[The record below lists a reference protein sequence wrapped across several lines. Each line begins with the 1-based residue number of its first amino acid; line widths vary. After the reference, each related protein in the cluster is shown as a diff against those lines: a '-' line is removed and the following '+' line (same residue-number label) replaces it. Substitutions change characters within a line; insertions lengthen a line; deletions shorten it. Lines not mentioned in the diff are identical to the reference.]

1 MAIRTVPL
9 RRFCLGS
16 YLSRT
21 RNYSMYQLL
30 NRMPFY
36 YGWVILFATG
46 SGMVVRNASASL
58 TLAVFIY
65 PMSEDL
71 DWSRTM
77 IAGAASLGGLLATVA
92 SPVVGWAL
100 DRFGARIILT
110 GSVLVLGLSTMS
122 LAWATVPVA
131 FYVAYSIGRV
141 IFSSPMNIG
150 SSVVVSRWFI
160 RRRGRATGILFLSHS
175 VGMVTFPLLAG
186 LIIKYRGWEDAWIV
200 LGALVWI
207 LALGPIAGLIRQT
220 PESVGLLPDGDQPG
234 GVEDGTTEAA
244 AAPEEPSWTLKEAVR
259 TPTLWLLALAT
270 GSLYLLQ
277 SGTNIHQGAYF
288 LDQGLGVGVSAA
300 TLSMNAVFTG
310 AGSLFWGWV
319 VDRVPVRYSYAGVAL
334 MMAVALALFPMADT
348 TIEALIVASI
358 FGMAV
363 GGILVV
369 PVVAYANYFG
379 RQSLSAIRG
388 VTEPFVSLGQA
399 IGAVFSGVIYDVTGS
414 YKDAF
419 IVLAILGFATI
430 GMLLLTRAPRRTPVV
445 TEVGNP

>member
-1 MAIRTVPL
+1 
-9 RRFCLGS
+9 
-16 YLSRT
+16 
-21 RNYSMYQLL
+21 MYKLL
-30 NRMPFY
+30 NRMPFF
-36 YGWVILFATG
+36 YGWAILFATG

-77 IAGAASLGGLLATVA
+77 IAGAASLGGLMATVA

-100 DRFGARIILT
+100 DRYGARIILT
-110 GSVLVLGLSTMS
+110 VSVLILGLSTMS
-122 LAWATVPVA
+122 LAWATAPIA
-131 FYVAYSIGRV
+131 FYLAYGTGRV

-150 SSVVVSRWFI
+150 SSVVVSRWFV
-160 RRRGRATGILFLSHS
+160 RRRGKATGILFLSHS

-207 LALGPIAGLIRQT
+207 LALGPIATLIRQS
-220 PESVGLLPDGDQPG
+220 PESVGLLPDGDVPDETG
-234 GVEDGTTEAA
+234 DGIDGAA
-244 AAPEEPSWTLKEAVR
+244 AKIEEPSWTLREAMR
-259 TPTLWLLALAT
+259 TPTLWLLALST
-270 GSLYLLQ
+270 GLLYLLQ

-300 TLSMNAVFTG
+300 SLSLNAVFTG
-310 AGSLFWGWV
+310 VGSIFWGWV
-319 VDRVPVRYSYAGVAL
+319 VDRVPVRYTYAGVAL
-334 MMAVALALFPMADT
+334 MMAGALLFFSVADS
-348 TIEALIVASI
+348 TIEAFIAASI

-379 RQSLSAIRG
+379 RQSLSTIRG

-399 IGAVFSGVIYDVTGS
+399 IGAVFSGIIYDVTGS

-419 IVLAILGFATI
+419 IVLAIVGFATI
-430 GMLLLTRAPRRTPVV
+430 GLLLITRAPRRVV
-445 TEVGNP
+445 VATEVEPA

>member
-1 MAIRTVPL
+1 
-9 RRFCLGS
+9 
-16 YLSRT
+16 
-21 RNYSMYQLL
+21 
-30 NRMPFY
+30 MPFF
-36 YGWVILFATG
+36 YGWAILFATG
-46 SGMVVRNASASL
+46 TGMVVRNASASL

-77 IAGAASLGGLLATVA
+77 IAGAASLGGLMATVA

-100 DRFGARIILT
+100 DRYGARIILT
-110 GSVLVLGLSTMS
+110 VSVLILGLSTMS

-131 FYVAYSIGRV
+131 FYLAYGAGRV

-150 SSVVVSRWFI
+150 SSVVVSRWFV
-160 RRRGRATGILFLSHS
+160 RRRGKATGILFLSHS

-207 LALGPIAGLIRQT
+207 LALGPIATLIRQS
-220 PESVGLLPDGDQPG
+220 PESVGLLPDGDVPDETG
-234 GVEDGTTEAA
+234 DGTDGSAA
-244 AAPEEPSWTLKEAVR
+244 KIEEPSWTLREAIR
-259 TPTLWLLALAT
+259 TPTLWLLALST

-300 TLSMNAVFTG
+300 SLSLNAVFTG
-310 AGSLFWGWV
+310 VGSIFWGWV
-319 VDRVPVRYSYAGVAL
+319 VDRVPVRYTYAGVAL
-334 MMAVALALFPMADT
+334 MMAGALILFSVADS
-348 TIEALIVASI
+348 TIEAFIAASI

-399 IGAVFSGVIYDVTGS
+399 IGAVFSGIIYDVTGS

-419 IVLAILGFATI
+419 IVLAIVGFATI
-430 GMLLLTRAPRRTPVV
+430 GLLLITRAPRRVPVAA
-445 TEVGNP
+445 EVESV

>member
-1 MAIRTVPL
+1 
-9 RRFCLGS
+9 
-16 YLSRT
+16 
-21 RNYSMYQLL
+21 MYQLL
-30 NRMPFY
+30 NRLPFF
-36 YGWVILFATG
+36 YGWNILFAAG
-46 SGMVVRNASASL
+46 SSMVVRNAAASL
-58 TLAVFIY
+58 TLAVFIF

-71 DWSRTM
+71 GWSRTL
-77 IAGAASLGGLLATVA
+77 IAGAASVGGLAATVA

-100 DRFGARIILT
+100 DRYGARVILT
-110 GSVLVLGLSTMS
+110 GSVLVMGLSTVS
-122 LAWATVPVA
+122 LAWATVPIA
-131 FYVAYSIGRV
+131 FYLAYGTGRV

-150 SSVVVSRWFI
+150 SSVVVSRWFV

-175 VGMVTFPLLAG
+175 LGMITFPLIAG
-186 LIIKYRGWEDAWIV
+186 LVIKYRGWEDAWIV
-200 LGALVWI
+200 LGVLVWV
-207 LALGPIAGLIRQT
+207 LALGPVSMLVRQS
-220 PESVGLLPDGDQPG
+220 PESVGLLPDGDLP
-234 GVEDGTTEAA
+234 TEQDDETLAESPA
-244 AAPEEPSWTLKEAVR
+244 GEQNWTLKEAMR

-310 AGSLFWGWV
+310 VGSLFWGWL
-319 VDRVPVRYSYAGVAL
+319 VDKAPVRYTYAGVAL
-334 MMAVALALFPMADT
+334 MMAVALVLFPIADT
-348 TIEALIVASI
+348 IAEALTVAAI

-388 VTEPFVSLGQA
+388 VTEPLVSLGQA
-399 IGAVFSGVIYDVTGS
+399 IGAVFSGIVYDVTGS

-419 IVLAILGFATI
+419 LILGILGFATI
-430 GMLLLTRAPRRTPVV
+430 GMLLATSAPKKKDVA
-445 TEVGNP
+445 EV

>member
-1 MAIRTVPL
+1 
-9 RRFCLGS
+9 
-16 YLSRT
+16 
-21 RNYSMYQLL
+21 MYHLL
-30 NRMPFY
+30 NRLPFF
-36 YGWVILFATG
+36 YGWNILFAAG
-46 SGMVVRNASASL
+46 SSMVVRNAAASL
-58 TLAVFIY
+58 TLAVFIF

-71 DWSRTM
+71 GWSRTL
-77 IAGAASLGGLLATVA
+77 IAGAASVGGLAATVA

-100 DRFGARIILT
+100 DRYGARVILT
-110 GSVLVLGLSTMS
+110 GSVLVMGLSTVS
-122 LAWATVPVA
+122 LAWATVPIA
-131 FYVAYSIGRV
+131 FYLAYGTGRV

-150 SSVVVSRWFI
+150 SSVVVSRWFV

-175 VGMVTFPLLAG
+175 LGMITFPLIAG
-186 LIIKYRGWEDAWIV
+186 LVIKYRGWEDAWIV
-200 LGALVWI
+200 LGVLVWV
-207 LALGPIAGLIRQT
+207 LALGPVSMLVRQS
-220 PESVGLLPDGDQPG
+220 PESVGLLPDGDLPTEQ
-234 GVEDGTTEAA
+234 ESGTPAESPA
-244 AAPEEPSWTLKEAVR
+244 EEQNWTLKEAMR

-310 AGSLFWGWV
+310 VGSLFWGWL
-319 VDRVPVRYSYAGVAL
+319 VDKAPVRYTYAGVAL
-334 MMAVALALFPMADT
+334 MMAVALILFPIADT
-348 TIEALIVASI
+348 VVEALTVAAI

-388 VTEPFVSLGQA
+388 VTEPLVSLGQA
-399 IGAVFSGVIYDVTGS
+399 IGAVFSGIVYDVTGS

-419 IVLAILGFATI
+419 LILGILGFATI
-430 GMLLLTRAPRRTPVV
+430 GMLLATSAPKKM
-445 TEVGNP
+445 EVAEV

>member
-1 MAIRTVPL
+1 
-9 RRFCLGS
+9 
-16 YLSRT
+16 
-21 RNYSMYQLL
+21 MYQLL
-30 NRMPFY
+30 NRLPFF
-36 YGWVILFATG
+36 YGWNILFAAG
-46 SGMVVRNASASL
+46 SSMVVRNAAASL
-58 TLAVFIY
+58 TLAVFIF

-71 DWSRTM
+71 GWSRTL
-77 IAGAASLGGLLATVA
+77 IAGAASVGGLAATVA

-100 DRFGARIILT
+100 DRYGARVILT
-110 GSVLVLGLSTMS
+110 GSVLVMGLSTVS
-122 LAWATVPVA
+122 LAWATVPIA
-131 FYVAYSIGRV
+131 FYLAYGTGRV

-150 SSVVVSRWFI
+150 SSVVVSRWFV

-175 VGMVTFPLLAG
+175 LGMITFPLIAG
-186 LIIKYRGWEDAWIV
+186 LVIKYRGWEDAWIV
-200 LGALVWI
+200 LGALVWV
-207 LALGPIAGLIRQT
+207 LALGPVSMLVRQS
-220 PESVGLLPDGDQPG
+220 PESVGLLPDGDLP
-234 GVEDGTTEAA
+234 TEQDDETLAESPA
-244 AAPEEPSWTLKEAVR
+244 GEQSWTLKEAMR

-310 AGSLFWGWV
+310 VGSLFWGWL
-319 VDRVPVRYSYAGVAL
+319 VDKAPVRYTYAGVAL
-334 MMAVALALFPMADT
+334 MMAVALILFPIADT
-348 TIEALIVASI
+348 IVEALTVAAI

-388 VTEPFVSLGQA
+388 VTEPLVSLGQA
-399 IGAVFSGVIYDVTGS
+399 IGAVFSGIVYDVTGS

-419 IVLAILGFATI
+419 LILGILGFATI
-430 GMLLLTRAPRRTPVV
+430 GMLLATSAPKKMDVA
-445 TEVGNP
+445 EV